1 MQKTAT
7 VLMFVGDQCGKAE
20 EAMNFYTSLLKN
32 SEVKNILYY
41 TAGEHG
47 GKDGTVKHA
56 TFTLAGQEYMAND
69 SSLEHKFSFTP
80 SISIY
85 VNCESDEEI
94 ELLFKKLSEG
104 GSAFMPLNNYGF
116 SKKFAWLKDR
126 YGVSW
131 QLNLAAL

>member
-1 MQKTAT
+1 
-7 VLMFVGDQCGKAE
+7 
-20 EAMNFYTSLLKN
+20 
-32 SEVKNILYY
+32 
-41 TAGEHG
+41 
-47 GKDGTVKHA
+47 
-56 TFTLAGQEYMAND
+56 LAGQEYMAND